1 MTFSDPTVEE
11 ATMSEQSRD
20 PNSPKSET
28 DKKVPETVLLTA
40 EELRAIAGGAQHI
53 TPPPPA
59 SKVNTAGNPKAPL
72 GG

>member
-20 PNSPKSET
+20 SNSPKSET

-40 EELRAIAGGAQHI
+40 EELRAIAGGSGVKVHPPTGNVVIASPDKNQHRQ
-53 TPPPPA
+53 
-59 SKVNTAGNPKAPL
+59 
-72 GG
+72 